1 MQIFTY
7 LIIIFN
13 LTFQYKYRRQYI
25 DKIKDNMRFII
36 KFNLI
41 LLLILNTSSIAKEN
55 FFNEAKNLFDKK
67 KYEDSKF
74 LFQRNI
80 VFNPKDSKSYLYLA
94 KIYNFEENEKEELK
108 NINTTLLI
116 DPNNEEALY
125 MLIDIELKRSNF
137 SKVNELKEKF
147 EIVCSSLCSNT
158 ASINERLK
166 NFEKK
171 DKS

>member
-1 MQIFTY
+1 MK
-7 LIIIFN
+7 L
-13 LTFQYKYRRQYI
+13 
-25 DKIKDNMRFII
+25 II
-36 KFNLI
+36 KFNI
-41 LLLILNTSSIAKEN
+41 IFFLILNISSIAKEN
-55 FFNEAKNLFDKK
+55 FFNEAKDLFDKK

-80 VFNPKDSKSYLYLA
+80 VFNPKDANSYLYLA
-94 KIYNFEENEKEELK
+94 KIYEIEENEKEELK

-116 DPNNEEALY
+116 NPNNEEALY
-125 MLIDIELKRSNF
+125 MLIDVELKRSNF

-147 EIVCSSLCSNT
+147 EIVCSLLCNNT

-171 DKS
+171 EES

>member
-1 MQIFTY
+1 
-7 LIIIFN
+7 
-13 LTFQYKYRRQYI
+13 
-25 DKIKDNMRFII
+25 MRFII

>member
-1 MQIFTY
+1 
-7 LIIIFN
+7 
-13 LTFQYKYRRQYI
+13 
-25 DKIKDNMRFII
+25 MRFII

-147 EIVCSSLCSNT
+147 EIVCSSLCNNT

>member
-1 MQIFTY
+1 
-7 LIIIFN
+7 
-13 LTFQYKYRRQYI
+13 
-25 DKIKDNMRFII
+25 MRLII

-41 LLLILNTSSIAKEN
+41 LLLLLNTSSIAKEN
-55 FFNEAKNLFDKK
+55 FFNEAKDLFDKK

-80 VFNPKDSKSYLYLA
+80 VFNPKDANSYLYLA
-94 KIYNFEENEKEELK
+94 KIYNIEENEKEELK

-116 DPNNEEALY
+116 NPNNEEALY
-125 MLIDIELKRSNF
+125 MLIDVELKRSNF

-147 EIVCSSLCSNT
+147 EIICSLLCNNS

-171 DKS
+171 GDS